1 MSKDIQYTALISK
14 DMKYTALYWAL
25 RFFEIEEDIYSKSY
39 GGYNVII
46 DAEAQTV
53 DYGEKIKVISCEL
66 HYLKRH
72 KDFVI
77 LECVD
82 RLLASGGD
90 PADILLDGR
99 DGCPDIIIKGQHIYC
114 EQWGGG
120 L

>member
-1 MSKDIQYTALISK
+1 MICK
-14 DMKYTALYWAL
+14 DMKYTALYGAL

-82 RLLASGGD
+82 RLLASWVT
-90 PADILLDGR
+90 PQIFCSTVVTAALI
-99 DGCPDIIIKGQHIYC
+99 
-114 EQWGGG
+114 
-120 L
+120 